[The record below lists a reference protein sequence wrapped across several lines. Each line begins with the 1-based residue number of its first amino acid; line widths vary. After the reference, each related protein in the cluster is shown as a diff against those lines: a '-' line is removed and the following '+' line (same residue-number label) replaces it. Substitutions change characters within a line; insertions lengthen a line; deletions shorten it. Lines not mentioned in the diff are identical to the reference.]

1 VKSSFREQLEKDI
14 RSVFLNPCEFGE
26 MHQIEGREDLCGLT
40 DDVYKEGDAS
50 LGVIDA
56 ELIIYATP
64 SDLPPRKSPGAS
76 LNVDGREYII
86 IDWSVDAAIA
96 KITLQQTRVT

>member
-1 VKSSFREQLEKDI
+1 MSISFKEYLEKDI
-14 RSVFLNPCEFGE
+14 QNVFLDPSIFGE
-26 MHQIEGREDLCGLT
+26 LHQIEGREVLCVLT

-56 ELIIYATP
+56 EMIIYATP

-86 IDWSVDAAIA
+86 VDWSVDAGIA

>member
-1 VKSSFREQLEKDI
+1 MSISFKEYLEKDI
-14 RSVFLNPCEFGE
+14 QNVFLDPSIFGE
-26 MHQIEGREDLCGLT
+26 LHQIEGREVLCVLT

-56 ELIIYATP
+56 EMIIYATP
-64 SDLPPRKSPGAS
+64 SNLPPRKSPGAS

-86 IDWSVDAAIA
+86 VDWSVDAGIA